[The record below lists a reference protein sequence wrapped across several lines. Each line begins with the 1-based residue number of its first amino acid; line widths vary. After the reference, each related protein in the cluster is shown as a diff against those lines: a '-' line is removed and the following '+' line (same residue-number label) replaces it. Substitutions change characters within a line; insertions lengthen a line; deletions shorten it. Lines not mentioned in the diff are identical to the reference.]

1 VLSATEQALADE
13 LAAAAGIWMGKASG
27 VPAVIASGMALPPGP
42 GTVQDLLRD
51 RAYDLFRGE
60 P

>member
-1 VLSATEQALADE
+1 MQALADE
-13 LAAAAGIWMGKASG
+13 LAAAAGILMGKDSGVAGVIASG
-27 VPAVIASGMALPPGP
+27 VPLLPAP

-51 RAYDLFRGE
+51 PAYDLFRDE